1 MKLLLQLRETL
12 DLIASLFRREFELWF
27 QFDAAQ
33 NRFFVTG
40 GEPRRLRPVVARFG
54 WFPQDRFGRLP
65 RLALLL
71 LSRRTRV
78 LLDGLDGLDHFDLDP
93 ATDRLGLLWIFAE
106 DEIRNSGVGIGNRD
120 ELVGDDLAVATAAV
134 VVVQMLGPEVL
145 VQHPQ
150 FSEHLENH
158 VKVKSSNFT
167 HVFNNVAI
175 DLSLVCRLRQ
185 YSWDPGALC
194 EMMPQ
199 KAISQLF
206 TPTAIQ
212 VLKMSWVQI
221 PFTAK
226 YLQLHFKL

>member
-12 DLIASLFRREFELWF
+12 DLKASLFRREFKLWF

-54 WFPQDRFGRLP
+54 WFPEDRFGRLP

-78 LLDGLDGLDHFDLDP
+78 LLDGLDGFDLDP
-93 ATDRLGLLWIFAE
+93 AAGRLGLLWIFAE

-185 YSWDPGALC
+185 YSWDPGALR

-199 KAISQLF
+199 QAISQLL

-212 VLKMSWVQI
+212 VLKMYWVQI
-221 PFTAK
+221 PYTAK

>member
-54 WFPQDRFGRLP
+54 WFPFPQDRFGRLP

-78 LLDGLDGLDHFDLDP
+78 LLDGLDNFDLDP

-134 VVVQMLGPEVL
+134 VVVVQMLGPEVL

-150 FSEHLENH
+150 FSEHLENQ
-158 VKVKSSNFT
+158 SRS
-167 HVFNNVAI
+167 
-175 DLSLVCRLRQ
+175 
-185 YSWDPGALC
+185 
-194 EMMPQ
+194 
-199 KAISQLF
+199 KAQISHMFL
-206 TPTAIQ
+206 T
-212 VLKMSWVQI
+212 M
-221 PFTAK
+221 
-226 YLQLHFKL
+226 